1 MQQQQRPG
9 WRQRGGA
16 AAGAAAAVAR
26 RAAAPATVCALLLS
40 VLLLAGGVRGRVI
53 DITDDN
59 FDALT
64 KEGDWFIDIFAP
76 WWVAVVARAWL
87 VRMHA
92 ACARCSVVA
101 SLGRRRCLP
110 LPAPPKT
117 LSSPF
122 PRTKQNGPTK
132 QGARTASASSPCGAS
147 CRLS

>member
-76 WWVAVVARAWL
+76 WCVVVVARAWL

-92 ACARCSVVA
+92 ACAR
-101 SLGRRRCLP
+101 
-110 LPAPPKT
+110 
-117 LSSPF
+117 
-122 PRTKQNGPTK
+122 
-132 QGARTASASSPCGAS
+132 
-147 CRLS
+147 